1 MNEKFHVRLQKT
13 IELQP
18 VFSYQ
23 TQENFDSKNCELIF
37 SIGKSHLGFAVV
49 GLSGNNIYQ
58 IVWYDIAHHL
68 PDTLKQLPDLY
79 PVLKT
84 GFEKVKISFAG
95 WPSLLLPYGERDAQE
110 DALLLQAVYGYQYK
124 TITGTSPI
132 HDWQLKVIYQVPEE
146 VFNFC
151 KQQYPQA
158 SLIHQKK
165 TTIKVVCRNIQ
176 EAVVHI
182 VFYKNNFEV
191 LLMEHNKV
199 LLSATP
205 AYQSA
210 SDVTYYLL
218 QLCHQ
223 YSLNR
228 NTLIIQISGMID
240 AHSNINKE
248 LIQYFA
254 NIQFEHISWKVPAD
268 ENGVVLPAHFFSVL
282 NHTAACE

>member
-1 MNEKFHVRLQKT
+1 MYVCKKT

-18 VFSYQ
+18 VFSYKA
-23 TQENFDSKNCELIF
+23 QENFDSKNCELIF
-37 SIGKSHLGFAVV
+37 SIGKSHIGFAII
-49 GLSGNNIYQ
+49 GLSGTNIYQ
-58 IVWYDIAHHL
+58 VVWYDIAHHL
-68 PDTLKQLPDLY
+68 PDTLMQLPDRHA
-79 PVLKT
+79 VLKNS
-84 GFEKVKISFAG
+84 FEKVKISFGG
-95 WPSLLLPYGERDAQE
+95 WPSLLLPYAELNAGD

-132 HDWQLKVIYQVPEE
+132 HDWQLKVIYQVPENI
-146 VFNFC
+146 FNFC
-151 KQQYPQA
+151 KQQYPHA
-158 SLIHQKK
+158 LFIHQKK
-165 TTIKVVCRNIQ
+165 PTIKVVCRNIQ
-176 EAVVHI
+176 DPVLHI

-205 AYQSA
+205 AYYSA

-228 NTLIIQISGMID
+228 NTLMVQISGMIN

-248 LIQYFA
+248 LVQYFA
-254 NIQFEHISWKVPAD
+254 NIQFEHVSWKVPAD
-268 ENGVVLPAHFFSVL
+268 ENGVVLPAHFFSAL
-282 NHTAACE
+282 NHTAACES